1 MVFADAAT
9 AGSDTAAGAAA
20 RKAGGG
26 GAGFTSRVVA
36 LAAMR
41 LVEWLDIKAS
51 ERPRQ
56 VATVTLVRIF
66 IIGVPAVSG
75 RVAPESRGRTD
86 EWVLCGRKLWRTLQ
100 NYPEGKLCN
109 RCAESGRRKAVVNT
123 ASPGLAERADC
134 ENSVFPSHRA
144 IFEDRSSAN

>member
-36 LAAMR
+36 LAATR

-66 IIGVPAVSG
+66 IIGYPAVRG
-75 RVAPESRGRTD
+75 RVEPESRGKN
-86 EWVLCGRKLWRTLQ
+86 G
-100 NYPEGKLCN
+100 
-109 RCAESGRRKAVVNT
+109 
-123 ASPGLAERADC
+123 
-134 ENSVFPSHRA
+134 
-144 IFEDRSSAN
+144 